1 MAVNSVIDHERV
13 VARVGRVIVE
23 RPGRVILAF
32 LVVTAAF
39 AAGIPGVSIDSGT
52 QRFFESVPEHHTQ
65 EFIDDQ
71 FGSAFEAGEDSTQ
84 VVLTSENVFSKSSLL
99 RLLEL
104 QTDLEA
110 APSLRVSQTTGIA
123 SATARAIDPFATTTD
138 AQRRAIETAT
148 PAEVREAVRT
158 LLDRRPEI
166 TQLLSE
172 DLNSNEPRAAA
183 TMLLVSHSV
192 PEGDDSTLEA
202 VQKRVQTTAETGNG
216 DVRVFGTAIQ
226 QAGFDRAIFESLSL
240 IVPVVVMLILV
251 FLIVAYRDPIDLAL
265 ALVSLIMA
273 IVWTFGFMGL
283 VGIPFNLMMI
293 AVPVLL
299 LGVGIDFGIHAINRY
314 REERIEDRSIHDSMS
329 TATRGLLV
337 AFFIVAVTNVI
348 GFSANVTSALA
359 PVREFGLV
367 VAIGMI
373 FTLAV
378 FGVFLPALKVAVDH
392 WRADHGVRQFSITP
406 LGGEGSRLGTALRSS
421 AIVAKRH
428 PFVLVAIILLVTGGA
443 AHSATN
449 VESKF
454 ETKDFLPYADHPPQ
468 IEIIPDEIAPSEFE
482 ITATSNYIT
491 DTFETTNTE
500 QVTLYLE
507 GPLQE
512 GHALEA
518 IYRTG
523 VDPPDSFIRENG
535 RAVSQGVIDVIQS
548 HAETDEA
555 FAARLE
561 RNDLTEN
568 GVPDR
573 NLEPIYD
580 GVMASESGDRAREYL
595 TEDRQ
600 ATKVVYQVKASATQK
615 EVTEDARTLAEE
627 ARFDATAT
635 GDIVVFRALTEALME
650 SAVSSFVVAFG
661 LSGLFLV
668 VIFWLLEDRPSL
680 GVVTMVPITVAIVLL
695 VGTMPALGI
704 AFNALTATILSIS
717 IGLGIDYSVHVVHRF
732 VDEYDEREDVHEALL
747 VTLGG
752 TGGGITASVLTT
764 SGSALCM
771 TIAVNPIL
779 GEFGLLTGVS
789 TFLSYITAVTILP
802 LTLRGWVWLFE

>member
-1 MAVNSVIDHERV
+1 MAVTSVVDHERV
-13 VARVGRVIVE
+13 VDGIGRVIVD
-23 RPGRVILAF
+23 RPGRVVLAF
-32 LVVTAAF
+32 LVVTAGFAF
-39 AAGIPGVSIDSGT
+39 GIPGVGIDSGT

-65 EFIDDQ
+65 AFVDNQ
-71 FGSAFEAGEDSTQ
+71 FGSTFEAGEDSTQ
-84 VVLTSENVFSKSSLL
+84 VVLTSENVFSKPSLL

-104 QTDLEA
+104 QAELEA
-110 APSLRVSQTTGIA
+110 DPSLRVRAVTGIA
-123 SATARAIDPFATTTD
+123 SGTASVLDPFATTTA
-138 AQRRAIETAT
+138 AQRRTIETAT
-148 PAEVREAVRT
+148 PAEVRDAART
-158 LLDRRPEI
+158 LLDRRPGI

-172 DLNSNEPRAAA
+172 DLNPNQPRASA
-183 TMLLVSHSV
+183 TMVLVSHAV

-202 VQKRVQTTAETGNG
+202 VQQRVQVTAETGDG
-216 DVRVFGTAIQ
+216 DVRVFGSAIQ

-240 IVPVVVMLILV
+240 IVPVVIVLILA
-251 FLIVAYRDPIDLAL
+251 FLTVAYRDPIDLVL
-265 ALVSLIMA
+265 ALISLLMA

-299 LGVGIDFGIHAINRY
+299 LGVGIDFGIHAVNRY
-314 REERIEDRSIHDSMS
+314 REERVDGRSVDESMA

-367 VAIGMI
+367 VAIGMV

-378 FGVFLPALKVAVDH
+378 FGVFLPALKVRTDH
-392 WRADHGVRQFSITP
+392 WRAAHGIGQFSMTP

-421 AIVAKRH
+421 AVMAKRH
-428 PFVLVAIILLVTGGA
+428 PVVLVAIILLVTAGA

-449 VESKF
+449 VQSKF
-454 ETKDFLPYADHPPQ
+454 ETDDFLPYAEHPPQ
-468 IEIIPDEIAPSEFE
+468 IDVLPDEIAPSEFE

-507 GPLQE
+507 GPLQRN
-512 GHALEA
+512 HALEA

-523 VDPPDSFIRENG
+523 TDPPDSFVREDG
-535 RAVSQGVIDVIQS
+535 RAVSEGIIDVIRS
-548 HAETDEA
+548 HAENDEG
-555 FAARLE
+555 FAARLQ

-568 GVPDR
+568 DVPDR

-580 GVMASESGDRAREYL
+580 ELLASESGEQAREYL

-600 ATKVVYQVKASATQK
+600 ATKVVYQVKASASQK
-615 EVTEDARTLAEE
+615 EVTEDARELAAN
-627 ARFDATAT
+627 ARHDAVAT

-650 SAVSSFVVAFG
+650 SAVSSFLVAFG
-661 LSGLFLV
+661 LSAVFLI

-695 VGTMPALGI
+695 VGTMPVLGI

-732 VDEYDEREDVHEALL
+732 VDEYDECGDVQEALL

-764 SGSALCM
+764 SGSTLCM

-779 GEFGLLTGVS
+779 GEFGLLTGIS
-789 TFLSYITAVTILP
+789 TFLSYITAIAVLP